1 MGAQVLRN
9 PLRGEVQP
17 PTLTADPLAFHRRL
31 PAYEPTPLRPAPP
44 LAEALGLGEVWVK
57 DESSRVGLPAF
68 KILGASWAVYRA
80 LSERLGETPEPWE
93 TIEDLAERF
102 APLRPLTLAT
112 ATDGNHGRAVARMA
126 RLLGLRARIFVPAG
140 TAEARIE
147 AIASEGAEVEEVL
160 GSYDDAVRRAAEQAS
175 REVAVVA
182 DTALHGFEPE
192 PRWVVEGYSTIFREV
207 DEQAPGPFD
216 LVAVQV
222 GVGAL
227 AAAVIHHYRPRGVRI
242 VGVEPDQAACVLA
255 SVVAGE
261 IVSLPGHQGSI
272 MAGLNCGTPSP
283 VAWPA
288 VSAGL
293 DLLVAVEDEGA
304 REAVRA
310 LAAAGITSGET
321 GAAGLA
327 GLLEALTG
335 RGADGI
341 RAFLGVDGSSRAL
354 VLSTEGATD
363 PAAYRK
369 IVG

>member
-1 MGAQVLRN
+1 VTPTTLRN
-9 PLRGEVQP
+9 PLRGEVRP
-17 PTLTADPLAFHRRL
+17 SLPSGDPLEVHRRL
-31 PAYEPTPLRPAPP
+31 PGYAPTPLQQAPS

-57 DESSRVGLPAF
+57 DESSRMGLPAF

-80 LSERLGETPEPWE
+80 LSERLGEDPEPWE
-93 TIEDLAERF
+93 TVEDLAERF
-102 APLRPLTLAT
+102 ASLRPLTLAT

-126 RLLGLRARIFVPAG
+126 RLLGLQARIYVPAG
-140 TAEARIE
+140 TAPARMA
-147 AIASEGAEVEEVL
+147 AIASEGAEVEVVL

-175 REVAVVA
+175 REVAVVP
-182 DTALHGFEPE
+182 DTALYGFEPE
-192 PRWVVEGYSTIFREV
+192 PRWVIEGYTTIFREV
-207 DEQAPGPFD
+207 DEQARGPFD
-216 LVAVQV
+216 VVTVQM

-227 AAAVIHHYRPRGVRI
+227 AASVVSHYRPGGARI

-261 IVSLPGHQGSI
+261 IVSLPGHQDSI

-283 VAWPA
+283 MAWPA

-293 DLLVAVEDEGA
+293 DLLVAVEDERA
-304 REAVRA
+304 REAMRA
-310 LAAAGITSGET
+310 LASEGITSGET

-335 RGADGI
+335 P
-341 RAFLGVDGSSRAL
+341 GSSGTREYLKLDDRSRAL

-363 PAAYRK
+363 PDAYRK